1 MLAYRSM
8 PVAGSWGKGNL
19 SCSVC
24 LRSPWRPGP
33 GQTLDLGRRLEMIAG
48 GHLNR
53 STAYPTTKCLQ
64 RAPEEIVSRQQI
76 VTESQL
82 NTIDKFVV
90 EVLKAH
96 QKGTLALQDAMLD
109 IGHVLVAIDKGNEA
123 EYTSWVVER
132 SKQLKAS

>member
-1 MLAYRSM
+1 
-8 PVAGSWGKGNL
+8 
-19 SCSVC
+19 
-24 LRSPWRPGP
+24 
-33 GQTLDLGRRLEMIAG
+33 
-48 GHLNR
+48 
-53 STAYPTTKCLQ
+53 
-64 RAPEEIVSRQQI
+64 VSRQQI